1 MRLLNYLLEEW
12 KFKDPSYAGRSI
24 SKSNTD
30 SDKLVVWIYLTN
42 PKSIGLVYT
51 LPNGKTFL
59 DGKQIGTFQTT
70 DLTKA
75 THRVILEHFKSV
87 LGIDFDIRDY
97 YEENIRGRIIKDEF
111 YVYDYDTTYKMT
123 KNVYQKNTGKIFE
136 MFKKYLTQ
144 DWWLKA

>member
-1 MRLLNYLLEEW
+1 M
-12 KFKDPSYAGRSI
+12 
-24 SKSNTD
+24 
-30 SDKLVVWIYLTN
+30 WIYLTN